1 MIPILWGIDISRY
14 QAGIDLHRAKREG
27 IDFVIIKASQGTRV
41 DPQFR
46 RHLDQA
52 RAAGLLHAVY
62 HYQEGDIGAAAQA
75 EHIMRTVPREVGVI
89 LDVEAGGGN
98 AALARD
104 ITHRL
109 NAAGWRTP
117 LLYLPEWYWRQI
129 GRPSLSALPP
139 LWYSRYPNS
148 RAGAPADVYARN
160 RGWLDGLWGGYGGLP
175 VAVLQYSDEGRV
187 AGRSPVWPID
197 GLMDGNAVGFRNE
210 AKLAAVEQRL
220 AALDA
225 TANKLAE
232 LLATDRDLD
241 VETIRT
247 EVGNAVATALPGAAL
262 RPGLRGGR
270 AEGLGVGLDDVD
282 LPGFAAGPVDPHL
295 VLPGVAA
302 GRVFL
307 DLGKQA
313 ERLEPFGGAIDLL
326 GAVDRDA
333 EVVHHRVLT
342 GLTLQQ
348 HELERRFGDGEVGVA
363 RPQLGRFGAEE
374 LRVERDR
381 SFEVANPKGELH
393 ARHLISLFRCS
404 SNQIM
409 MPACLLG
416 SMNVK
421 IEVCRNKTRRSTTR
435 LCAARR

>member
-1 MIPILWGIDISRY
+1 MIWGIDIPRY

-27 IDFVIIKASQGTRV
+27 IDFAIIKASQGTRV

-117 LLYLPEWYWRQI
+117 LLYLPEWYRRQI
-129 GRPSLSALPP
+129 GRPDLRGLPP

-187 AGRSPVWPID
+187 AGRSPVDCNAFRGSRDELAALLGGGSPTFAAQEVDDLQPDERAALFSIQNELLGPRGPQGQIQGWPTALGRRTVVAMLVEMFNTWQPARRPPGVDHDVWPID
-197 GLMDGNAVGFRNE
+197 LLADGNAATFRNE
-210 AKLAAVEQRL
+210 GKLGSIEQRL

-232 LLATDRDLD
+232 LLATDHDLD
-241 VETIRT
+241 PEGIKAAVHD
-247 EVGNAVATALPGAAL
+247 AVATALQQNTVTVEVH
-262 RPGLRGGR
+262 GR
-270 AEGLGVGLDDVD
+270 TPA
-282 LPGFAAGPVDPHL
+282 DP
-295 VLPGVAA
+295 ANA
-302 GRVFL
+302 
-307 DLGKQA
+307 DA
-313 ERLEPFGGAIDLL
+313 
-326 GAVDRDA
+326 GAV
-333 EVVHHRVLT
+333 VV
-342 GLTLQQ
+342 
-348 HELERRFGDGEVGVA
+348 GEV
-363 RPQLGRFGAEE
+363 RDQMPTEGA
-374 LRVERDR
+374 
-381 SFEVANPKGELH
+381 S
-393 ARHLISLFRCS
+393 
-404 SNQIM
+404 
-409 MPACLLG
+409 
-416 SMNVK
+416 
-421 IEVCRNKTRRSTTR
+421 
-435 LCAARR
+435 